1 MQIHQHPLLS
11 PALGTQ
17 RTLTSLHFGHPDAGQ
32 KIYIQASLHA
42 DELPGML
49 VAHHLRGLLEAAD
62 ARGDVLGEVVLV
74 PLANPIGLN
83 QTTMYSQ
90 LGRFELASMENFNRN
105 YPDFFELVKDKVAP
119 LLGEDS
125 DVNKRAIRNAMMDAL
140 VAEQPATELHSLRNA
155 LMRLSHDADVVL
167 DLHCDYEAALHMY
180 AEQPV
185 LDQVMPLAALLG
197 AQAVLWV
204 KGWGGGSF
212 SFDEALSSPWWRL
225 REHFEGKVPVPMACA
240 STTVELRGQLD
251 VSGALAA
258 QDALAVFQYLQHR
271 GIVAGQP
278 VPLPEPSCEA
288 TPLTATEALHAPHP
302 GVIDFAVK
310 PGDHVVEGQTLA
322 HVIDPLTGRSTA
334 VTASTDGV
342 VYARHNLRWATA
354 NLELCRIAGVKPMR
368 TGNLLSP

>member
-1 MQIHQHPLLS
+1 MQILHYPLLS

-17 RTLTSLHFGHPDAGQ
+17 RTLTSFHFGAVGAGE
-32 KIYIQASLHA
+32 KAYIQASLHA

-49 VAHHLRGLLEAAD
+49 VAHHLRGLLEAAES
-62 ARGDVLGEVVLV
+62 RGDVVGEVILV

-83 QTTMYSQ
+83 QTTMHYQ

-105 YPDFFELVKDKVAP
+105 YPNFFELVKDKVAP
-119 LLGEDS
+119 LLGQDAQT
-125 DVNKRAIRNAMMDAL
+125 NKRLIREAMHGAL
-140 VAEQPATELHSLRNA
+140 LAEQPATELHSLRNA

-167 DLHCDYEAALHMY
+167 DLHCDFEAAMHLY
-180 AEQPV
+180 VEQPM

-197 AQAVLWV
+197 AKAVLWV
-204 KGWGGGSF
+204 NGWGGAT

-225 REHFEGKVPVPMACA
+225 REHFEGKFPVPMACA

-251 VSGALAA
+251 VSSALAA
-258 QDALAVFQYLQHR
+258 QDALAIFQYLQHR

-278 VPLPEPSCEA
+278 TTLPEPSCEA
-288 TPLTATEALHAPHP
+288 TPLTGTEPLHAPHS

-310 PGDHVVEGQTLA
+310 PGDRVVEGQTLA

-334 VTASTDGV
+334 VKASTDGV

-354 NLELCRIAGVKPMR
+354 NLELCRVAGRKPMR
-368 TGNLLSP
+368 SGNLLSP